1 MSTKLMAPVT
11 FGILLAL
18 AIAVAI
24 PALGYYLHLRMEA
37 KRVAALDQ
45 TAATAVKKTGET

>member
-1 MSTKLMAPVT
+1 MAPVT